1 MERSKSRV
9 LIAGVAG
16 YNRGDDAI
24 LHALVGQLRSRFEL
38 DGITATVLKR
48 GVAPDSVREVL
59 IDRKSPVS
67 QVQLVRAVARSSLL
81 MLGGGSI
88 LHEEVKTTW
97 LRGIMAFFV
106 EVVTLARLFSV
117 PVVTAP
123 IGIDELRTDQGK
135 KMARFILGQCRLIAV
150 RDERSAAIARELLG
164 PGTEVILGSDPAF
177 CLNPRGDSTERT
189 PPYLVLSPAFEA
201 TSSAELPDLLA
212 SIVERFLSLYAYG
225 RCILI
230 AIDERAEEDGGRVRE
245 IIERLPVDMRP
256 RVELRVPATVND
268 VLSLL
273 QGSIGLVTMR
283 LHPMILGAGLTPVLC
298 LSRGVKTDAIA
309 AELSV
314 PVISVRS
321 EAWSAVRARAKAFIT
336 EIASTE
342 NRERFVRASAA
353 AAALQRA
360 RVEDYFSA
368 LRPFLPAKTGAWKA
382 A

>member
-1 MERSKSRV
+1 
-9 LIAGVAG
+9 
-16 YNRGDDAI
+16 
-24 LHALVGQLRSRFEL
+24 
-38 DGITATVLKR
+38 
-48 GVAPDSVREVL
+48 
-59 IDRKSPVS
+59 
-67 QVQLVRAVARSSLL
+67 
-81 MLGGGSI
+81 
-88 LHEEVKTTW
+88 
-97 LRGIMAFFV
+97 
-106 EVVTLARLFSV
+106 
-117 PVVTAP
+117 
-123 IGIDELRTDQGK
+123 
-135 KMARFILGQCRLIAV
+135 
-150 RDERSAAIARELLG
+150 
-164 PGTEVILGSDPAF
+164 
-177 CLNPRGDSTERT
+177 
-189 PPYLVLSPAFEA
+189 
-201 TSSAELPDLLA
+201 
-212 SIVERFLSLYAYG
+212 
-225 RCILI
+225 
-230 AIDERAEEDGGRVRE
+230 
-245 IIERLPVDMRP
+245 RP

-382 A
+382 ACFRTPPKTDPRASPPSCRNPLGVLPETSPCKPPRCAPRRHAGRLGRTPASDTAVRRSRS